1 MVSQM
6 ICFRAGFRA
15 LVLQLVAHDQSFFR
29 SFHYISSDWSFAA
42 SCSDCGSNKPWTI
55 HIVMQATIPV
65 CCSL

>member
-1 MVSQM
+1 MVSQT
-6 ICFRAGFRA
+6 ICHRAGLRT

-29 SFHYISSDWSFAA
+29 FLHCISSDWSFAA